1 MKRWNQINRPRKQ
14 RSAFNTSTS
23 RSEVTVRIRQKLALL
38 LRQTTLLWHNFFF
51 FFTHAPWWQGVEQN
65 RSNYQKQW
73 HGVCLLP
80 CNIKASILALLYP
93 SIRPQSSNLFTK
105 NPLLASTN
113 YLERWQRLLPLAA
126 LFITWRLLGFNEKCA
141 GKVTNV
147 TLCCFASFI

>member
-14 RSAFNTSTS
+14 RSAFNTSTR
-23 RSEVTVRIRQKLALL
+23 RSEVTVRMRQKIASLL
-38 LRQTTLLWHNFFF
+38 GQTTLLRHNFFF
-51 FFTHAPWWQGVEQN
+51 FFTHALWWQGVEQN

-80 CNIKASILALLYP
+80 CNIKASILALLY
-93 SIRPQSSNLFTK
+93 SSTRPQSSNLFTK

-126 LFITWRLLGFNEKCA
+126 LFITWWLLA
-141 GKVTNV
+141 RRVLTRSV
-147 TLCCFASFI
+147 PAR

>member
-14 RSAFNTSTS
+14 RSAFNTSTR
-23 RSEVTVRIRQKLALL
+23 RSEVTVRMRQKIASLL
-38 LRQTTLLWHNFFF
+38 GQTTLLWHNFFF

-80 CNIKASILALLYP
+80 CNIKASILALLY
-93 SIRPQSSNLFTK
+93 SSTRPQSSNLFTK

-126 LFITWRLLGFNEKCA
+126 LFITWWLLA
-141 GKVTNV
+141 RRVLTRSV
-147 TLCCFASFI
+147 PAR

>member
-14 RSAFNTSTS
+14 RSAFNTSTR
-23 RSEVTVRIRQKLALL
+23 RSEVTVRMRQKIASLL
-38 LRQTTLLWHNFFF
+38 GQTTLLRHNFFF

-80 CNIKASILALLYP
+80 CNIKASILALLY
-93 SIRPQSSNLFTK
+93 SSTRPQSSNLFTK

-126 LFITWRLLGFNEKCA
+126 LFITWWLLA
-141 GKVTNV
+141 RRVLTRSV
-147 TLCCFASFI
+147 PAR

>member
-14 RSAFNTSTS
+14 RSAFNTSTR
-23 RSEVTVRIRQKLALL
+23 RSEVTVRMRQKIASLL
-38 LRQTTLLWHNFFF
+38 GQTTLLRHNFFF

-73 HGVCLLP
+73 DGVCLLP
-80 CNIKASILALLYP
+80 CNIKASILALLY
-93 SIRPQSSNLFTK
+93 SSTRPQSSNLFTK

-126 LFITWRLLGFNEKCA
+126 LFITWWLLA
-141 GKVTNV
+141 RRVLTRSV
-147 TLCCFASFI
+147 PAR

>member
-14 RSAFNTSTS
+14 RSAFNTSTR
-23 RSEVTVRIRQKLALL
+23 RSEVTVRMRQKIASLL
-38 LRQTTLLWHNFFF
+38 GQTTLLRHNFFF

-80 CNIKASILALLYP
+80 CNIKASILALLY
-93 SIRPQSSNLFTK
+93 SSSRPQSSNLFTK

-126 LFITWRLLGFNEKCA
+126 LFITWWLLA
-141 GKVTNV
+141 RRVLTRSV
-147 TLCCFASFI
+147 PAR

>member
-14 RSAFNTSTS
+14 RSAFNTSTR
-23 RSEVTVRIRQKLALL
+23 RSVVTVRMRQKIASLL
-38 LRQTTLLWHNFFF
+38 GQTTLLRHNFFF

-80 CNIKASILALLYP
+80 CNIKASILALLY
-93 SIRPQSSNLFTK
+93 SSSRPQSSNLFTK

-126 LFITWRLLGFNEKCA
+126 LFITWWLLA
-141 GKVTNV
+141 RRVLTRSV
-147 TLCCFASFI
+147 PAR

>member
-14 RSAFNTSTS
+14 RSAFNTSTR
-23 RSEVTVRIRQKLALL
+23 RSEVTVRMRQKLASLL
-38 LRQTTLLWHNFFF
+38 GQTTLLQHNFFF

-73 HGVCLLP
+73 HRVCLLP
-80 CNIKASILALLYP
+80 CNIKASILALLY
-93 SIRPQSSNLFTK
+93 SSTRPQSSNLFTK

-126 LFITWRLLGFNEKCA
+126 LFITWWLLA
-141 GKVTNV
+141 RRVLTRSV
-147 TLCCFASFI
+147 RAR